1 MGATV
6 SMMEMENQR
15 ILKEL
20 RNSVNRRVNC
30 ETANIGK
37 TVSAS
42 RKQISDILFLEEKGV
57 LKTLPESLRKMAEL
71 RVQYPDV
78 PLRELGDLAVPPI
91 GKSGVNH
98 RLRRLTDLAQKY
110 REGTL
115 NTELRIESVNA
126 EESDSVVKERV

>member
-1 MGATV
+1 M
-6 SMMEMENQR
+6 
-15 ILKEL
+15 
-20 RNSVNRRVNC
+20 
-30 ETANIGK
+30 
-37 TVSAS
+37 
-42 RKQISDILFLEEKGV
+42 
-57 LKTLPESLRKMAEL
+57 
-71 RVQYPDV
+71 QYPDV

-115 NTELRIESVNA
+115 NTELRIDSVNA